1 MKNFLFF
8 PHFQLNGLVVHT
20 THFMHSSKKRAYR
33 KQVGEKVR
41 VGSREREW
49 TTTTM
54 YMEKGVKGE
63 GAGVKIQQWVGVT
76 RRQQKTIDRKVKT
89 GGLWG

>member
-1 MKNFLFF
+1 MMKNFLFF

-41 VGSREREW
+41 VGSREARVDDDDNVHG
-49 TTTTM
+49 
-54 YMEKGVKGE
+54 KRGE
-63 GAGVKIQQWVGVT
+63 G
-76 RRQQKTIDRKVKT
+76 
-89 GGLWG
+89 